1 MHPNKHFK
9 RWDLMDG
16 TFPLIV
22 QKQASQ
28 LVPSYFLLGLN
39 MGLLACVFQMY
50 DVCVNIQTAF
60 VLFGPGGGRE
70 SHFYLNKIPHCI
82 SRTILLAF

>member
-16 TFPLIV
+16 TFPLIA

-50 DVCVNIQTAF
+50 DVCV
-60 VLFGPGGGRE
+60 
-70 SHFYLNKIPHCI
+70 
-82 SRTILLAF
+82 